1 MESPYRTLYPLVCKG
16 LVAVDKA
23 WNFNLVPMLLTPE
36 EVEHI
41 AALAQLALTEEEVV
55 SYQQQL
61 SDILAYFQRLQMVN
75 TEDLPLPTGGP
86 MVRDTLR
93 LDQPS
98 QGLDKGDT
106 TRNAADIEDDQFR
119 VPPVFG

>member
-1 MESPYRTLYPLVCKG
+1 
-16 LVAVDKA
+16 
-23 WNFNLVPMLLTPE
+23 MLLTPE

-93 LDQPS
+93 LDQPL